1 MDHIAD
7 FINQLKTASLTRKE
21 SVTVPYSKMILSIAE
36 LLKKEGYVGEITK
49 KGKKV
54 IKTLEVGLVYENNQP
69 KVQGVQR
76 ISKLSRRMYNKADEI
91 RPLKQ
96 GYGMRVYTTP
106 KGILSDRD
114 ARKENIG
121 GEILFNIW

>member
-21 SVTVPYSKMILSIAE
+21 SVTIPYSKMNLAVAE
-36 LLKKEGYVGEITK
+36 LLKKEGYIGEITK

-54 IKTLEVGLVYENNQP
+54 VKTIEIALVYENSQP

-76 ISKLSRRMYNKADEI
+76 ISKLSRRMYNKVKEI

-96 GYGMRVYTTP
+96 GYGMRVFTTP

-114 ARKENIG
+114 ARKENVG
-121 GEILFNIW
+121 GEILFTIW